1 MSYMEHLNIEKHKT
15 ISDYEAFFIL
25 VEKLIREKTEQ
36 GAKGIIIAKGQP
48 NERKF
53 TYIHAAQVLQN
64 LENSA
69 AIRGCFSMGV
79 CYTCMRYNSN
89 MFSEHSMGVCS
100 LDRKE
105 HFCYDTCDKHSKE
118 GGGFGV

>member
-1 MSYMEHLNIEKHKT
+1 MEHLNVAKNKT

-36 GAKGIIIAKGQP
+36 GAKGIVIAKGQP
-48 NERKF
+48 NEKKF
-53 TYIHAAQVLQN
+53 TYTQAGLVLQN

-69 AIRGCFSMGV
+69 AIRGCFSFGV
-79 CYTCMRYNSN
+79 CYTCTKYDTMS
-89 MFSEHSMGVCS
+89 FPSKFMGVCKI
-100 LDRKE
+100 DHKE
-105 HFCYDTCDKHSKE
+105 HGCYDTCDKHSKE

>member
-1 MSYMEHLNIEKHKT
+1 MTHLNVEKNKT

-25 VEKLIREKTEQ
+25 VEKLIKEKTEQ
-36 GAKGIIIAKGQP
+36 GAKGIVIAKGQP
-48 NERKF
+48 NEKKF
-53 TYIHAAQVLQN
+53 SYTQAGLVLQT

-69 AIRGCFSMGV
+69 AIRGCFSFGV
-79 CYTCMRYNSN
+79 CYTCKKYDTMSYPSG
-89 MFSEHSMGVCS
+89 FMGTCK

-105 HFCYDTCDKHSKE
+105 HGYYDTCDKHSKE